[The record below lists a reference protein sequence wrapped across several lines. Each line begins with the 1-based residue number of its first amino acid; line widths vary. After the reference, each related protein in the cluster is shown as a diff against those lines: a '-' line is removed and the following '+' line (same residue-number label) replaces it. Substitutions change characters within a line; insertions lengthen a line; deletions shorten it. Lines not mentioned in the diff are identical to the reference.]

1 MFSGTGDASLPSSP
15 VLELGERRGGP
26 AAQRCPGSRFRVGP
40 ETLSRQNPSK
50 TIEFFQY
57 VRKVECEHLVVLTPY
72 GFATISGRSRAPM
85 LFTNPPVTHRSP
97 GELCRP

>member
-1 MFSGTGDASLPSSP
+1 MEVLP
-15 VLELGERRGGP
+15 RRGVP
-26 AAQRCPGSRFRVGP
+26 DSRFQVGP

-57 VRKVECEHLVVLTPY
+57 VRKVECQGLVVLTPY

-85 LFTNPPVTHRSP
+85 LFTNLPGKASFAWRTVSHDRPV
-97 GELCRP
+97 